1 MMIERNTYETA
12 RNPKILKNPK
22 GYDRVRD
29 RKSKQIFEYEDEN
42 EIDFEQDEKNVL
54 QGRSRN
60 GTVE

>member
-1 MMIERNTYETA
+1 MTENNIYGTA

-42 EIDFEQDEKNVL
+42 EIDFEQNEENVL
-54 QGRSRN
+54 QSCSRN
-60 GTVE
+60 GAAQ